1 MSFSYESGKIQYLQ
15 EKQGFIR
22 CHKKINGK
30 RDIIFF
36 KDDIDISIR
45 NKLKLGMVVEF
56 TVCSDG
62 YKKNIR
68 GGYITHWAI
77 INRILEQSEKKSSTE
92 STGIIDFNT
101 SNSGSESSTISS
113 SCSSPNFPCQ
123 SRPND
128 RKSSLSKKYYNQIN
142 KEYTT
147 YQSFISPPPSIFSD
161 VYEKLYEEELS
172 IPLDNQFCN
181 CWQL

>member
-1 MSFSYESGKIQYLQ
+1 
-15 EKQGFIR
+15 
-22 CHKKINGK
+22 
-30 RDIIFF
+30 
-36 KDDIDISIR
+36 
-45 NKLKLGMVVEF
+45 MVVEF

-77 INRILEQSEKKSSTE
+77 INRILEQSEKKCSTE
-92 STGIIDFNT
+92 LVGSIDLNAG
-101 SNSGSESSTISS
+101 NSSDGSSTISS
-113 SCSSPNFPCQ
+113 TCSSPETWCQ
-123 SRPND
+123 FRLLDPE
-128 RKSSLSKKYYNQIN
+128 SSLSKKYYNQIN